1 MKKHVFA
8 ILLTTLCVLLSACGA
23 TPDKSGVAE
32 TVTEDIAAA
41 TYDDGGTVAETP
53 EAMESVET
61 ASETDFGTL
70 AGTWYADESVSVL
83 TVYGNGGFE
92 LTELADT
99 YEGYLVYTDADGD
112 SPWETGARYELYLE
126 NNERMPERFFTFDD
140 GQPGKLVYVVGGGA
154 ELFSRGDSAYDDNGV
169 VLRVRWADDSLT
181 DVDEFVAH
189 SGEYEVGIVF
199 TTERP
204 AVQNFKVLSISLEEV
219 DNDVAVY
226 SVLELY
232 SRDALTPERPLL
244 VRTTFPG
251 DMPSNGICC
260 TDDDGQTRYFSVSES
275 GFDGSLILNEFVRS
289 ETP

>member
-8 ILLTTLCVLLSACGA
+8 ILLTILCVLLSACGV
-23 TPDKSGVAE
+23 TPDKSGVSESA
-32 TVTEDIAAA
+32 TEDIAAA
-41 TYDDGGTVAETP
+41 TYDDGEIVP
-53 EAMESVET
+53 EASETEPETTET
-61 ASETDFGTL
+61 ASEADFGAL

-99 YEGYLVYTDADGD
+99 YEGYLVYTDTDGGM
-112 SPWETGARYELYLE
+112 WETGPRYELYLE
-126 NNERMPERFFTFDD
+126 NNERLPERFFTLDD

-154 ELFSRGDSAYDDNGV
+154 ELFSRGDSVYDENGV

-181 DVDEFVAH
+181 EIDEFVAH

-204 AVQNFKVLSISLEEV
+204 AVQNFKVLSISLEDV
-219 DNDVAVY
+219 DNDIAVY

-232 SRDALTPERPLL
+232 AQDILTPERPLL
-244 VRTTFPG
+244 VRTSFPG
-251 DMPSNGICC
+251 DMPSNGISY
-260 TDDDGQTRYFSVSES
+260 TDDTGATRYFSVSES

-289 ETP
+289 DTP

>member
-1 MKKHVFA
+1 MKRNVFA

-32 TVTEDIAAA
+32 AVTEDIAAA
-41 TYDDGGTVAETP
+41 TYDDGETVAEAP
-53 EAMESVET
+53 EAVEVVET
-61 ASETDFGTL
+61 ASETDFGAL
-70 AGTWYADESVSVL
+70 AGTWYADESFTML

-92 LTELADT
+92 LNETEDT

-126 NNERMPERFFTFDD
+126 NNERLPERFFTFDD

-169 VLRVRWADDSLT
+169 VLRVHWADDSVT

-199 TTERP
+199 TAER
-204 AVQNFKVLSISLEEV
+204 ALQNFKVLSISLEGMEDDGMPV
-219 DNDVAVY
+219 F
-226 SVLELY
+226 SVLELHTQ
-232 SRDALTPERPLL
+232 DALTPERPLL
-244 VRTTFPG
+244 VRTSFPG
-251 DMPSNGICC
+251 DLPSNGICY
-260 TDDDGQTRYFSVSES
+260 TDDSGATRYFSVSES
-275 GFDGSLILNEFVRS
+275 GFDGSLILSEFTRS